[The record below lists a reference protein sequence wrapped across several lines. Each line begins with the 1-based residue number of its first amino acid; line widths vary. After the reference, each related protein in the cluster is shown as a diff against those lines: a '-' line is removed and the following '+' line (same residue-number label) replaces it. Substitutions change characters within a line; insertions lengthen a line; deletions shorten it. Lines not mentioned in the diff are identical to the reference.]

1 MTELEKNVA
10 AASQGRN
17 KSKSAELLTGQNA
30 VKSTE
35 AVHLACLEQSYR
47 RDGMLVSLGLQGQTQ
62 PALVVGG
69 LVIRETRER
78 LSSE

>member
-17 KSKSAELLTGQNA
+17 KSKSAKLLTGQNP

-47 RDGMLVSLGLQGQTQ
+47 RDGMSVSVGLQGQTR
-62 PALVVGG
+62 PVGG

-78 LSSE
+78 PSSE